1 MQQQLAGK
9 LAPLRTRHTPLSC
22 STAVEMKLYASLTST
37 LDRWATNTTGL
48 NVVTAAMNRL
58 QSTCPTQRK
67 PLSKFRY
74 KLGAFRYTSCDLREN
89 LYSEIHSLPQAEN
102 QILTAF
108 SNRLE

>member
-1 MQQQLAGK
+1 MQQQLAGP

-37 LDRWATNTTGL
+37 LDRWATDTTGL
-48 NVVTAAMNRL
+48 NEVTAAMNRL

-74 KLGAFRYTSCDLREN
+74 KLDAFRYTVIFVKICTVKST
-89 LYSEIHSLPQAEN
+89 LYRKLKIK
-102 QILTAF
+102 F
-108 SNRLE
+108 